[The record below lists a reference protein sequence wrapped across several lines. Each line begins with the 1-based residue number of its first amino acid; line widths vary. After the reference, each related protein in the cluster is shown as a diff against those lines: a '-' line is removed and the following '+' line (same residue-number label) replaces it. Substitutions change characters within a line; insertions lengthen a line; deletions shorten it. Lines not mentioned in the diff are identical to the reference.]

1 MNYTLFGETTPTQY
15 GYTIPETQLFT
26 GNGATTVFTLTNYVG
41 NDNVTNAIVEVSG
54 LRKTVTTDYTINPS
68 TNQITF
74 VSPPANTAPIAVTS
88 YNLTDRQYFNT
99 QYGLTGKTVTSIIG
113 INNSITPYITSTNVS
128 QTFYGTNYITCSST
142 NLFVIGQTIQF
153 TDLPLAGFGNIKTD
167 GTVYFIKTIVS
178 GTQFTISATPDLSTT
193 FVLSQSGGLMVAYV
207 GGLLAV
213 RVTTSAAHNLT
224 TNDVVRLDG
233 IVGSTQL
240 NNNQYNVHVISS
252 TQFDLYDYYADTAT
266 FTGQIDPVTS
276 VTAGSVVIGNTYVIV
291 TLGSTDF
298 TLIGA
303 VSNTVGEMFT
313 ATDVGTGNGTAIL
326 VDNIFTI
333 PAGAFTITASYII
346 KTVGTTNFV
355 SIGAASTA
363 VVTGSVTT
371 NVLTVTAVTSGALTV
386 GIAISGTG
394 ITAGTTISSFGS
406 GTGGAG
412 TYNLSATPNAAS
424 TVVTAQPNVG
434 TLFTATG
441 VGDPTTTGTVNIIAS
456 RLTITSVRFG
466 NVGIGTFISGTGV
479 PANTYIT
486 SIDTGTGGAGTY
498 YVNCIIS
505 VPSTQMYGQ
514 SNAYNPILNAE
525 NFPVTNVF
533 AYTSGGY
540 AWKDGIYTLIT
551 TTASAT
557 VVLNDKI
564 TVTSTLNL
572 VSNTPVIFTEPGIE
586 IGELTLG
593 GLVVGTTYYIHSE
606 IIPDATHFSVS
617 ATHGG
622 DKFTLTADTGTMYV
636 TQWQQTNVDRLWVT
650 INGYRVPSSSLRIN
664 PSNEISILANIVSAD
679 VVIITSM
686 MPSAT
691 PNEEVYLLN
700 VNSTNEAVVHRA
712 NVQTRTWLTHA
723 LFNTADTIYVND
735 VTRITDSIIQNVIAP
750 AAVSGVISIG
760 LTAYKN
766 IISEVTVLNNTTNTI
781 INPTTYSVVLE
792 NLSPILKLTSGVSV
806 GNSLTI
812 TTLEGNLIYING
824 EQIKFTTVNTATTI
838 VAAGSFVV
846 GILYIIATLGTTDF
860 MDIGAVSNTIGVE
873 FTATDVGTGTGTAT
887 LLSNSITGLTRGV
900 NGTSEQAYIPIYSE
914 VFGILDKNKMTNILY
929 NHEWNPI
936 PGIYNV
942 AEGDPLQ
949 IAETSGAIFLKQDET

>member
-1 MNYTLFGETTPTQY
+1 
-15 GYTIPETQLFT
+15 
-26 GNGATTVFTLTNYVG
+26 
-41 NDNVTNAIVEVSG
+41 
-54 LRKTVTTDYTINPS
+54 
-68 TNQITF
+68 
-74 VSPPANTAPIAVTS
+74 
-88 YNLTDRQYFNT
+88 
-99 QYGLTGKTVTSIIG
+99 
-113 INNSITPYITSTNVS
+113 
-128 QTFYGTNYITCSST
+128 
-142 NLFVIGQTIQF
+142 
-153 TDLPLAGFGNIKTD
+153 
-167 GTVYFIKTIVS
+167 
-178 GTQFTISATPDLSTT
+178 
-193 FVLSQSGGLMVAYV
+193 
-207 GGLLAV
+207 
-213 RVTTSAAHNLT
+213 
-224 TNDVVRLDG
+224 
-233 IVGSTQL
+233 
-240 NNNQYNVHVISS
+240 
-252 TQFDLYDYYADTAT
+252 
-266 FTGQIDPVTS
+266 
-276 VTAGSVVIGNTYVIV
+276 
-291 TLGSTDF
+291 
-298 TLIGA
+298 
-303 VSNTVGEMFT
+303 
-313 ATDVGTGNGTAIL
+313 
-326 VDNIFTI
+326 
-333 PAGAFTITASYII
+333 
-346 KTVGTTNFV
+346 
-355 SIGAASTA
+355 
-363 VVTGSVTT
+363 
-371 NVLTVTAVTSGALTV
+371 
-386 GIAISGTG
+386 
-394 ITAGTTISSFGS
+394 
-406 GTGGAG
+406 
-412 TYNLSATPNAAS
+412 
-424 TVVTAQPNVG
+424 
-434 TLFTATG
+434 
-441 VGDPTTTGTVNIIAS
+441 
-456 RLTITSVRFG
+456 
-466 NVGIGTFISGTGV
+466 
-479 PANTYIT
+479 
-486 SIDTGTGGAGTY
+486 
-498 YVNCIIS
+498 
-505 VPSTQMYGQ
+505 MYGQ

-557 VVLNDKI
+557 AVLNDKI

-572 VSNTPVIFTEPGIE
+572 VRNTPVIFTEPGIE
-586 IGELTLG
+586 IGKLTLG
-593 GLVVGTTYYIHSE
+593 GLVVGTTYYVHSE

-750 AAVSGVISIG
+750 SVPAGSFVVGILYIIATVGTTNFVSIGAASTAVVTGSVATTVLTVTAVTSGTLTVGIAVSGTGITAGTTILSFGSGTGLTGTYNLSNTMSAGSTTVTAQPNAGTTFTAIGVGSGTGTATLASGVISIG

>member
-1 MNYTLFGETTPTQY
+1 
-15 GYTIPETQLFT
+15 
-26 GNGATTVFTLTNYVG
+26 
-41 NDNVTNAIVEVSG
+41 
-54 LRKTVTTDYTINPS
+54 
-68 TNQITF
+68 
-74 VSPPANTAPIAVTS
+74 
-88 YNLTDRQYFNT
+88 
-99 QYGLTGKTVTSIIG
+99 
-113 INNSITPYITSTNVS
+113 
-128 QTFYGTNYITCSST
+128 
-142 NLFVIGQTIQF
+142 
-153 TDLPLAGFGNIKTD
+153 
-167 GTVYFIKTIVS
+167 
-178 GTQFTISATPDLSTT
+178 
-193 FVLSQSGGLMVAYV
+193 MVAYI
-207 GGLLAV
+207 GGLPAV

-276 VTAGSVVIGNTYVIV
+276 VTAGSFVVGNTYVIV
-291 TLGSTDF
+291 TLGSTPTNF
-298 TLIGA
+298 VAIGA
-303 VSNTVGEMFT
+303 ASNTIGVMFT

-333 PAGAFTITASYII
+333 PAGAFTINASYII
-346 KTVGTTNFV
+346 KTVGTTDFTL
-355 SIGAASTA
+355 IGAA
-363 VVTGSVTT
+363 T
-371 NVLTVTAVTSGALTV
+371 N
-386 GIAISGTG
+386 
-394 ITAGTTISSFGS
+394 TIG
-406 GTGGAG
+406 
-412 TYNLSATPNAAS
+412 
-424 TVVTAQPNVG
+424 VI
-434 TLFTATG
+434 FTATG
-441 VGDPTTTGTVNIIAS
+441 VGDPTTTGTANIIAS

-479 PANTYIT
+479 PTNTYIT
-486 SIDTGTGGAGTY
+486 SVDTGTGGVGTY
-498 YVNCIIS
+498 YVNCVIS
-505 VPSTQMYGQ
+505 VPSTQMYSQ

-525 NFPVTNVF
+525 NFPVINVF
-533 AYTSGGY
+533 AYISGGY
-540 AWKDGIYTLIT
+540 AWEDGIYTLIT

-557 VVLNDKI
+557 VVLNDRI

-572 VSNTPVIFTEPGIE
+572 VRNTPVIFTEPGIE
-586 IGELTLG
+586 IGKVTLG
-593 GLVVGTTYYIHSE
+593 GLVVGTTYYVHSE

-760 LTAYKN
+760 LTASKN

-792 NLSPILKLTSGVSV
+792 NLSPILKLTSGVSA

-812 TTLEGNLIYING
+812 TTLEGNLIYVNG

-949 IAETSGAIFLKQDET
+949 IAEAPGAIFLKQDET